1 MLRILAS
8 LLTVIWLS
16 LLPVWSQTAGVIVK
30 GKVTDPENRPLE
42 MVNVSIKGSSL
53 GVVTNH
59 LGEFVLPPVMGK
71 SIVLIFS
78 FVGYETSEREISLG
92 ENQAVVQLLNPD
104 LQHIKEIVIEGRNN
118 RNNSNDLV
126 TISPKLT
133 ERLPAMAG
141 SVETLI
147 KTLPGVSSNNE
158 LSSQYSVRGGNFDEN
173 LVYVNGIEIIRPF
186 LVKSGEQEGLSFI
199 NDDMVASIGFSS
211 GGFNASYGDK
221 MSSVLDI
228 TYKNPVKNRAS
239 AEIGAMGAS
248 VHFEGSAANG
258 KFSHLTGI
266 RYKNTAYLL
275 GTLDK
280 KGEYNPSFTDLQTWL
295 NYAFNPRFS
304 LGFLGNYAS
313 NTFQFI
319 PETRLTK
326 FGTLSNPYE
335 FLVYFEGKERDK
347 FENYLGALSA
357 DYSPNA
363 RISMRFQAS
372 SFYSLEKESFDIL
385 GEYYLSDINQIPQS
399 QEFPDSTMVIG
410 TGAYLDHARNS
421 MKARVSGFEH
431 RVTYSAEHHQ
441 LQWGLKYQHEQISD
455 QVNEWE
461 MRDSSG
467 YSLPYGGDDLKLYR
481 YVSGT
486 NQIVSNR
493 LSVFIQ
499 DFWTTQMGKGELAI
513 TGGIRYQYWDYNQ
526 QTILSPRIS
535 GNWGIGTSR
544 NRTIRV
550 AWGIYHQMP
559 FFKELKNRE
568 AKITAG
574 IKAQKAIQYL
584 IGYDQIFTAF
594 DRPFRFTTE
603 LWYKDLKNLIPYQI
617 NNLNIRYIP
626 TQKAIGYATGVDFKI
641 NGEFVPGAQS
651 WASLSLM
658 KTEEDIIGD
667 YYLKKSAD
675 GAGTEKLYPGYI
687 PRPTDQRL
695 NFSLF
700 FQDYFPGYPS
710 VKMSMTL
717 FYGSRLPFG
726 PPQGERYMDTFR
738 MPPYR
743 RVDVGFT
750 KTLINNDKRFP
761 GQEKKYGIKDAWIGF
776 ELYNLF
782 DINNTIS
789 YFWISDIK
797 NQMHAVPNYLTGRR
811 VNLKLGIR
819 F

>member
-1 MLRILAS
+1 MLFSILS
-8 LLTVIWLS
+8 IIWMS
-16 LLPVWSQTAGVIVK
+16 ILPVCGQLAGISVK
-30 GKVTDPENRPLE
+30 GKVVDNDGRPIE
-42 MVNVSIKGSSL
+42 MVNILIKGTTI
-53 GVVTNH
+53 GVVTNN
-59 LGEFVLPPVMGK
+59 LGEFTLPPVSGK
-71 SIVLIFS
+71 SIVIIFS
-78 FVGYETSEREISLG
+78 FVGYEISEREVLLSG
-92 ENQAVVQLLNPD
+92 NPFVSQVLNPVF
-104 LQHIKEIVIEGRNN
+104 QPIPEIVVEGKKEENN
-118 RNNSNDLV
+118 LL
-126 TISPKLT
+126 TIPQKLT

-141 SVETLI
+141 GVETLI
-147 KTLPGVSSNNE
+147 KTLPGVSNNNE

-199 NDDMVASIGFSS
+199 NSDMVSSIGFSS
-211 GGFNASYGDK
+211 GGFDASYGDK

-228 TYKNPVKNRAS
+228 TYRKPLINSAS
-239 AEIGAMGAS
+239 AEIGALGAS
-248 VHFEGSAANG
+248 AHFEGTAAKG

-280 KGEYNPSFTDLQTWL
+280 KGEYNPSFTDVQTYL
-295 NYAFNPRFS
+295 NYKFTPWFS

-326 FGTLSNPYE
+326 FGTLTNPFE
-335 FLVYFEGKERDK
+335 FLVYFDGKERDK
-347 FENYLGALSA
+347 FENYMGALGA
-357 DYSPNA
+357 DYSPNEKLFLK
-363 RISMRFQAS
+363 FQAS
-372 SFYSLEKESFDIL
+372 SFFSLEKESFDIL
-385 GEYYLSDINQIPQS
+385 GEYYLSDINQVPES
-399 QEFPDSTMVIG
+399 QNYADSSTIVG
-410 TGAYLDHARNS
+410 TGAYLDHARNLL
-421 MKARVSGFEH
+421 KARVSAFEH
-431 RVTYSAEHHQ
+431 RGTFSAARHQ
-441 LQWGLKYQHEQISD
+441 LQWGLKYKHERILDLVS
-455 QVNEWE
+455 EWE
-461 MRDSSG
+461 MRDSTG
-467 YSLPYGGDDLKLYR
+467 YSLP
-481 YVSGT
+481 SGT
-486 NQIVSNR
+486 NRLTLYRSASGNNAIVSNR
-493 LSVFIQ
+493 FSGFVQ
-499 DFWTTQMGKGELAI
+499 DNWTTAIENGELTI
-513 TGGIRYQYWDYNQ
+513 TGGVRMQYWDYNQ
-526 QTILSPRIS
+526 QTIFSPRLSASWKI
-535 GNWGIGTSR
+535 GIAR
-544 NRTIRV
+544 KHVFRA
-550 AWGIYHQMP
+550 AWGVYQQMP
-559 FFKELKNRE
+559 FFKELKNRD
-568 AKITAG
+568 AQIVKG
-574 IKAQKAIQYL
+574 VKAQKSIQYL
-584 IGYDQIFTAF
+584 LGYDQVFSAF

-603 LWYKDLKNLIPYQI
+603 IWYKALSHLIPYQI
-617 NNLNIRYIP
+617 DNLNIRYIP
-626 TQKAIGYATGVDFKI
+626 DQQAIGYATGIDFKI

-667 YYLKKSAD
+667 FYLKENVA
-675 GAGTEKLYPGYI
+675 GTGTEKVYPGYI

-710 VKMSMTL
+710 VKMNMTL

-743 RVDVGFT
+743 RVDVGFS
-750 KTLINNDKRFP
+750 KDLIDKN
-761 GQEKKYGIKDAWIGF
+761 KKSYQYDKKFGIKDAWIGF

-811 VNLKLGIR
+811 INLKLGIR

>member
-1 MLRILAS
+1 MLFSILS
-8 LLTVIWLS
+8 IIWMS
-16 LLPVWSQTAGVIVK
+16 ILPVCGQLAGISVK
-30 GKVTDPENRPLE
+30 GKVVDNDGRPIE
-42 MVNVSIKGSSL
+42 MVNILIKGTTI
-53 GVVTNH
+53 GVVTNN
-59 LGEFVLPPVMGK
+59 LGEFTLPPVSGK
-71 SIVLIFS
+71 SIVIIFS
-78 FVGYETSEREISLG
+78 FVGYEISEREVLLSG
-92 ENQAVVQLLNPD
+92 NPFVSQVLNPVF
-104 LQHIKEIVIEGRNN
+104 QPIPEIVVEGKKEENN
-118 RNNSNDLV
+118 LL
-126 TISPKLT
+126 TIPQKLT

-147 KTLPGVSSNNE
+147 KTLPGVSNNNE

-199 NDDMVASIGFSS
+199 NSDMVSSIGFSS
-211 GGFNASYGDK
+211 GGFDASYGDK

-228 TYKNPVKNRAS
+228 TYRKPGINSAT
-239 AEIGAMGAS
+239 AEIGALGAS
-248 VHFEGSAANG
+248 AHFEGTAAKG

-280 KGEYNPSFTDLQTWL
+280 KGVYNPSFTDVQTYL
-295 NYAFNPRFS
+295 NYKFNPRFS

-326 FGTLSNPYE
+326 FGTLTNPFE
-335 FLVYFEGKERDK
+335 FLVYFDGKERDK
-347 FENYLGALSA
+347 FENYMGALAA
-357 DYSPNA
+357 DYSPNEKLF
-363 RISMRFQAS
+363 MKFQAS
-372 SFYSLEKESFDIL
+372 SFFSLEKESFDIL
-385 GEYYLSDINQIPQS
+385 GEYYLSDINQVPES
-399 QEFPDSTMVIG
+399 QDYADSSIVVG

-421 MKARVSGFEH
+421 LKARVSAFEH
-431 RVTYSAEHHQ
+431 RGTFSATRHQ
-441 LQWGLKYQHEQISD
+441 LQWGLKYQHERISD
-455 QVNEWE
+455 LVSEWE
-461 MRDSSG
+461 MRDSTG
-467 YSLPYGGDDLKLYR
+467 YSLPSGTDQLSLYR
-481 YVSGT
+481 YVSGNNT
-486 NQIVSNR
+486 VVSNR
-493 LSVFIQ
+493 FSGFVQ
-499 DFWTTQMGKGELAI
+499 DNWTTSIENGELTIA
-513 TGGIRYQYWDYNQ
+513 GGVRMQYWDYNQ
-526 QTILSPRIS
+526 QTIFSPRLS
-535 GNWGIGTSR
+535 ANWKIGIAR
-544 NRTIRV
+544 NHVIRA
-550 AWGIYHQMP
+550 AWGVYQQMP

-568 AKITAG
+568 AQIVQG
-574 IKAQKAIQYL
+574 VKAQKSIQYL
-584 IGYDQIFTAF
+584 LGYDQVFSAF

-603 LWYKDLKNLIPYQI
+603 VWYKALSHLIPYQI
-617 NNLNIRYIP
+617 DNLNIRYIP
-626 TQKAIGYATGVDFKI
+626 DQQAIGYATGIDFKI

-667 YYLKKSAD
+667 FYLKENVA
-675 GAGTEKLYPGYI
+675 GTGTEKVYPGYI
-687 PRPTDQRL
+687 PRPTDQRV

-743 RVDVGFT
+743 RVDVGFS
-750 KTLINNDKRFP
+750 KDLIDKNKNSN
-761 GQEKKYGIKDAWIGF
+761 QYEKKFGIKGAWIGF

-811 VNLKLGIR
+811 INLKLGIR

>member
-1 MLRILAS
+1 MLFSILS
-8 LLTVIWLS
+8 IIWMS
-16 LLPVWSQTAGVIVK
+16 ILPVCGQLAGISVK
-30 GKVTDPENRPLE
+30 GKVVDNDGRPIE
-42 MVNVSIKGSSL
+42 MVNILIKGTTI
-53 GVVTNH
+53 GVVTNN
-59 LGEFVLPPVMGK
+59 LGEFTLPPVSGK
-71 SIVLIFS
+71 SIVIIFS
-78 FVGYETSEREISLG
+78 FVGYEISEREVLLSG
-92 ENQAVVQLLNPD
+92 NPFVSQVLNPVF
-104 LQHIKEIVIEGRNN
+104 QPIPEIVVEGKKEENN
-118 RNNSNDLV
+118 LL
-126 TISPKLT
+126 TIPQKLT

-141 SVETLI
+141 GVETLI
-147 KTLPGVSSNNE
+147 KTLPGVSNNNE

-199 NDDMVASIGFSS
+199 NSDMVSSIGFSS
-211 GGFNASYGDK
+211 GGFDASYGDK

-228 TYKNPVKNRAS
+228 TYRKPVMNSAS
-239 AEIGAMGAS
+239 AEIGALGSSA
-248 VHFEGSAANG
+248 HFEGNAAKG

-280 KGEYNPSFTDLQTWL
+280 IGEYNPSFTDVQTYL
-295 NYAFNPRFS
+295 NYKFTQRFS

-326 FGTLSNPYE
+326 FGTLTNPFE
-335 FLVYFEGKERDK
+335 FLVYFDGKERDK
-347 FENYLGALSA
+347 FENYMGALGA
-357 DYSPNA
+357 DYSPNEKLFLK
-363 RISMRFQAS
+363 FQAS
-372 SFYSLEKESFDIL
+372 SFFSLDKESFDIL
-385 GEYYLSDINQIPQS
+385 GEYYLSDINQIPES
-399 QEFPDSTMVIG
+399 PDYADSSMVVG

-421 MKARVSGFEH
+421 LKARVSAFEH
-431 RVTYSAEHHQ
+431 RGTFSAAHHQ
-441 LQWGLKYQHEQISD
+441 LQWGLKYQHERISD
-455 QVNEWE
+455 LVSEWE
-461 MRDSSG
+461 MRDSTG
-467 YSLPYGGDDLKLYR
+467 YSLP
-481 YVSGT
+481 SGT
-486 NQIVSNR
+486 NRLTLYRSVSGNNTVVSNR
-493 LSVFIQ
+493 FSGFVL
-499 DFWTTQMGKGELAI
+499 DNWTTAIENGELIIA
-513 TGGIRYQYWDYNQ
+513 GGVRMQYWDYNQ
-526 QTILSPRIS
+526 QTIFSPRLSASWKI
-535 GNWGIGTSR
+535 GIARNHVIRAVWG
-544 NRTIRV
+544 V
-550 AWGIYHQMP
+550 YQQMP
-559 FFKELKNRE
+559 FFKELKNRD
-568 AKITAG
+568 AQIVKG
-574 IKAQKAIQYL
+574 VKAQKSIQYL
-584 IGYDQIFTAF
+584 LGYDQVFSAF

-603 LWYKDLKNLIPYQI
+603 IWYKALSHLIPYQI
-617 NNLNIRYIP
+617 DNLNIRYIP
-626 TQKAIGYATGVDFKI
+626 DQQAIGYATGIDFKI

-667 YYLKKSAD
+667 FYLKENVA
-675 GAGTEKLYPGYI
+675 GTGTEKVYPGYI

-710 VKMSMTL
+710 VKMNMTL

-743 RVDVGFT
+743 RVDVGFS
-750 KTLINNDKRFP
+750 KDLIDKNKNSN
-761 GQEKKYGIKDAWIGF
+761 QYEKKFGIKGAWIGF

-811 VNLKLGIR
+811 INLKLGIR

>member
-1 MLRILAS
+1 MLRFFAILI
-8 LLTVIWLS
+8 TFIWLS
-16 LLPVWSQTAGVIVK
+16 LLSVWSQTAGVIVK
-30 GKVTDPENRPLE
+30 GKVIDPENRPLE
-42 MVNVSIKGSSL
+42 MVNVSIKGSAL

-59 LGEFVLPPVMGK
+59 LGEFILPQVFGK
-71 SIVLIFS
+71 SIVVVFS
-78 FVGYETSEREISLG
+78 FVGYETSEREISLP
-92 ENQAVVQLLNPD
+92 ENRSVVQILKPD
-104 LQHIKEIVIEGRNN
+104 LQQIKEVVIEGRND
-118 RNNSNDLV
+118 RNTSNDLV
-126 TISPKLT
+126 TISPKLAD
-133 ERLPAMAG
+133 RLPAMAG

-147 KTLPGVSSNNE
+147 KTLPGISNNNE

-199 NDDMVASIGFSS
+199 NGDMVASIGFSS

-228 TYKNPVKNRAS
+228 TYKKPVTNSAT
-239 AEIGAMGAS
+239 AEIGAMEAS

-326 FGTLSNPYE
+326 FGTLSSPYE

-347 FENYLGALSA
+347 FENYLGALAA

-363 RISMRFQAS
+363 RMSLKFQVS
-372 SFYSLEKESFDIL
+372 SFNSLEKESFDIL
-385 GEYYLSDINQIPQS
+385 GEYYLSDINQTPQS

-410 TGAYLDHARNS
+410 AGAYLDHARNS
-421 MKARVSGFEH
+421 MKASVSGFEH
-431 RVTYSAEHHQ
+431 RGTYSVSDHQ
-441 LQWGLKYQHEQISD
+441 LQWGFKYQHEQISD

-461 MRDSSG
+461 MRDSTG
-467 YSLPYGGDDLKLYR
+467 YSIPYGGDELKLYHS
-481 YVSGT
+481 VSG
-486 NQIVSNR
+486 NNEIVSNR
-493 LSVFIQ
+493 LSAFIQ
-499 DFWTTQMGKGELAI
+499 DFWKTQMGKGELAI
-513 TGGIRYQYWDYNQ
+513 TGGVRWQYWDYNQ

-535 GNWGIGTSR
+535 GKWKTGASQ
-544 NRTIRV
+544 NRIIRV
-550 AWGIYHQMP
+550 AWGVYHQMP
-559 FFKELKNRE
+559 FFKELKNSE
-568 AKITAG
+568 AQITAA
-574 IKAQKAIQYL
+574 IKAQKAIHYL
-584 IGYDQIFTAF
+584 IGYDHIFTAF
-594 DRPFRFTTE
+594 DRPFKFTTE

-617 NNLNIRYIP
+617 DNLNIRYIP
-626 TQKAIGYATGVDFKI
+626 SQKAIGYASGIDFKI

-667 YYLKKSAD
+667 YYLKKNGD
-675 GAGTEKLYPGYI
+675 GAGTEMIYPGYI

-750 KTLINNDKRFP
+750 KTLINNDKRFIR
-761 GQEKKYGIKDAWIGF
+761 QEKKYGIKDAWIGF